1 MIPGP
6 FAYYAPQ
13 TIDEAIALLRTYG
26 EEAKLLAG
34 GHSLLPI
41 MKQRLSEVRHLI
53 DLSHIEA
60 LSTIRREGEQ
70 LLIGAMTTHTAIV
83 DSTLLADQQP
93 LLRQAAKTIGDVQ
106 IRNRGTI
113 GGSLAH
119 ADPAADL
126 IPVMLVLE
134 AQMLIAG
141 PSGMR
146 IDPAADFFESMY
158 TTSLANDEVLVEIRI
173 PIATMNSR
181 CAYEKVPHKASHLAV
196 VGVAAQIRLSS
207 HEVCESVR
215 IALTGLAPIAFRA
228 LAAEESLQG
237 QALTAERIADAAAR
251 VTEGID
257 PLSDAY
263 APADYRAHLARIHTA
278 RALTKLSAH

>member
-1 MIPGP
+1 MIPGR
-6 FAYYAPQ
+6 FTYYAPQ
-13 TIDEAIALLRTYG
+13 TVAEAIRLLRTHG

-53 DLSHIEA
+53 DLGQIET
-60 LSTIRREGEQ
+60 LSAIRREGDQ
-70 LLIGAMTTHTAIV
+70 LRIGAMTTYASLV
-83 DSTLLADQQP
+83 ESALLADQQP
-93 LLRQAAKTIGDVQ
+93 LLPKAARTIGDAQ

-134 AQMLIAG
+134 AQMVIMG

-146 IDPAADFFESMY
+146 IVPAEHFFESMY
-158 TTSLANDEVLVEIRI
+158 TTALAHDEVLVEIRI
-173 PIATMNSR
+173 PIAAENDHCS
-181 CAYEKVPHKASHLAV
+181 YEKVSHKASHLAV
-196 VGVAAQIRLSS
+196 VGVAAQVRLASR
-207 HEVCESVR
+207 EVCESAR

-228 LAAEESLQG
+228 LAAEEILRG
-237 QALTAERIADAAAR
+237 HPLTSERITQAAAKA
-251 VTEGID
+251 TDGID
-257 PLSDAY
+257 PLSDPY
-263 APADYRAHLARIHTA
+263 APADYRSHLARVHTA
-278 RALTKLSAH
+278 RALTRLAAV

>member
-1 MIPGP
+1 MLPSQL
-6 FAYYAPQ
+6 AYYAPR
-13 TIDEAIALLRTYG
+13 TVAEAIALLRTHG

-41 MKQRLSEVRHLI
+41 LKQRLSNLRHLI
-53 DLSHIEA
+53 DLGRIEG
-60 LSTIRREGEQ
+60 LSTIRRKDEQ
-70 LLIGAMTTHTAIV
+70 LCIGAMTTHTALV
-83 DSTLLADQQP
+83 ESALLADQQP
-93 LLRQAAKTIGDVQ
+93 LLRQAAATIGDVQ

-134 AQMLIAG
+134 AQMVIAG
-141 PSGMR
+141 PSGIR
-146 IDPAADFFESMY
+146 TVSAADFFESMY
-158 TTSLANDEVLVEIRI
+158 TTTIENDEVLVEIRV
-173 PIATMNSR
+173 PVAAENSR
-181 CAYEKVPHKASHLAV
+181 CTYEKVSHRASHLAV
-196 VGVAAQIRLSS
+196 VGVAAQVCVSK

-215 IALTGLAPIAFRA
+215 LALTGLAPIAYRA
-228 LAAEESLQG
+228 LAAEESIRG
-237 QALTAERIADAAAR
+237 RALTPECIDEAAAR

-257 PLSDAY
+257 PLSDHY

-278 RALTKLSAH
+278 RALTRLAAP